1 MKYANLKKINIMIPL
16 ICGIWGT
23 YAQRNRKWS
32 GIARDWG
39 KGNGELFSGYRVS
52 VFLN

>member
-1 MKYANLKKINIMIPL
+1 MKYANLKKVNIMIPL
-16 ICGIWGT
+16 TCGIWST